1 MRLCRSEV
9 PSDTLEQI
17 REFANWITKVGE
29 GDIAGVPITEEGEPN
44 WIEMPHDFLITDD
57 EHGLQNLINFDY
69 PNLPSN
75 YTDWEYLKDHGILAP
90 TNNDVDELNSKILS
104 MLPGNVQRYYSSD
117 TLGHTGD
124 GGFLDNMEPM
134 ELLNSLNLSRL
145 PYHCLEL
152 KVGAPVIL
160 MQNMNQ
166 SIGLCNG
173 ARLII
178 KKLGYR
184 VVEVLVIIGLRAI
197 ESVLIPRIDLTP
209 SKKNED

>member
-9 PSDTLEQI
+9 PSNTLEQI
-17 REFANWITKVGE
+17 QEFADWIIKFGE

-57 EHGLQNLINFDY
+57 EHGLQNLINFVY

-75 YTDWEYLKDHGILAP
+75 YIDWEYLKDRGILAP
-90 TNNDVDELNSKILS
+90 TNNDVDELNLKILS

-117 TLGHTGD
+117 TLGHTED
-124 GGFLDNMEPM
+124 GGFFDNMEPM
-134 ELLNSLNLSRL
+134 ELLNSLNLSSL
-145 PYHCLEL
+145 PNHYLEL

-160 MQNMNQ
+160 MRNMNQ

-173 ARLII
+173 TRLII

-184 VVEVLVIIGLRAI
+184 VIEAQVITNSRAT
-197 ESVLIPRIDLTP
+197 ESVLIP
-209 SKKNED
+209 